1 MMISQEKQILLE
13 SFNRRSLKRS
23 NTKKIMDIMFQNKK
37 NEIRRHRE
45 EEYDNKVREWKKQKT
60 FDINT
65 MFQNVSPTSRSTVRS
80 FKKLNEEKD
89 KFYTELDEII
99 KELESD

>member
-1 MMISQEKQILLE
+1 
-13 SFNRRSLKRS
+13 
-23 NTKKIMDIMFQNKK
+23 MFQNKK

-65 MFQNVSPTSRSTVRS
+65 MFQQVSPTSRSTVRS
-80 FKKLNEEKD
+80 FQKLNEEKD
-89 KFYTELDEII
+89 KFFTELDEII
-99 KELESD
+99 KELESDKHF